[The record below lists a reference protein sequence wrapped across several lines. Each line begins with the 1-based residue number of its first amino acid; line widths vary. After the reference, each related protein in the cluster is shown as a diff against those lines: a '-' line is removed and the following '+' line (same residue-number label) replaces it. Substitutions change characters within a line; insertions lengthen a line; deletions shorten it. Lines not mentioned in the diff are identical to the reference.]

1 MIKRSQVQISAKATL
16 QIFYS
21 NDPFFYYHTD
31 YSMKWKVYLYPAQLC
46 IWIMNQWHSR
56 LRLVQWFMSERFP
69 YWYMYYSN
77 STQTGCHEK
86 SDLVTAGYFTILK
99 SLLYYYQVCREKDNK
114 TAVRS
119 KASFLSKV
127 YIIIE
132 RL

>member
-16 QIFYS
+16 QIFYW

-31 YSMKWKVYLYPAQLC
+31 YSMKWNSVFVSRSTMH
-46 IWIMNQWHSR
+46 MNQWHSR